1 MNQWL
6 ESTIPGI
13 FVAGNVLHVH
23 DLVDDVTEEARL
35 AGMGVAHSLKKN
47 KKKRTHTIR
56 LEVGNLLSYIL
67 PQRLDFPLGMENVT
81 LKFRVK
87 KPLENVRI
95 QVRSGTKILKT
106 LRRPFLLPSQME
118 KVKLEAE
125 LLFDI
130 NEPIVVEVIK

>member
-1 MNQWL
+1 
-6 ESTIPGI
+6 IPGI

-56 LEVGNLLSYIL
+56 LEAGNLLSYIL